1 MAKFYFGKPK
11 SSPIKLTKSAL
22 SAVSSFGNPKK
33 EGDGYKYLDVAKAP
47 FALGGLI
54 NPAENYGE
62 YYRLDAS
69 RREDYSGANRGLAE
83 CTAGG
88 SVRFSTNAESIS
100 IRVNLRSSSVGMH
113 HFTDRGVYG
122 LDVYVGTGT
131 NRKYAGA
138 PMQMF
143 TGDPDFHCDVLQ
155 LGKGVK
161 EIQINFPLYGGVRKM
176 EIGFP
181 SGARVGAPTPRMN
194 GAVAFYGSSITQG
207 GCVSRP
213 ANSYC
218 NIICRALDADCVNY
232 GFSGS
237 AMGELAVAEHI
248 ASRNLACFVMDYDY
262 NSPTAETL
270 AQTHEPF
277 FKRIREIQPE
287 LPIVFVTH
295 PYYSATPDE
304 NDLARFAVVR
314 KTYENALAA
323 GDKNVYFVDS
333 RDFFEEEMRDLYA
346 VDYLHPNDLGQFS
359 MAKVIYPVVKK
370 AIASL
375 STEIK

>member
-1 MAKFYFGKPK
+1 MAKYYFGKPK
-11 SSPIKLTKSAL
+11 SSPVRLTNAML
-22 SAVSSFGNPKK
+22 SCSSPDGIPKK
-33 EGDGYKYLDVAKAP
+33 EADGYRYYDVKNAP
-47 FALGGLI
+47 FVLGGLL
-54 NPAENYGE
+54 NPDENCGE
-62 YYRLDAS
+62 YYRLDPQK
-69 RREDYSGANRGLAE
+69 REEYSDANRGLAQ

-88 SVRFSTNAESIS
+88 SIRFATNAESVS
-100 IRVNLRSSSVGMH
+100 IRVKLRGACVGMH
-113 HFTDRGVYG
+113 HFADRGVYG

-131 NRKYAGA
+131 NRRYAGA

-143 TGDPDFHCDVLQ
+143 TGDPSFHQDVLQ
-155 LGKGVK
+155 LEKGVK
-161 EIQINFPLYGGVRKM
+161 ELQINLPLYGGIEKM
-176 EIGFP
+176 EIGIP
-181 SGARVGAPTPRMN
+181 VGAKVGAPTPRTN

-218 NIICRALDADCVNY
+218 NIICRGLDADCVNY

-248 ASRNLACFVMDYDY
+248 ASRKLACFVMDYDF
-262 NSPTAETL
+262 NSPTVETL
-270 AQTHEPF
+270 THTHEPF
-277 FKRIREIQPE
+277 FKRIREIQPN
-287 LPIVFVTH
+287 LPVVFVTH
-295 PYYSATPDE
+295 PFYSAAPDE

-346 VDYLHPNDLGQFS
+346 VDLLHPNDLGQFS
-359 MAKVIYPVVKK
+359 MAKVIYPAVKK
-370 AIASL
+370 AI
-375 STEIK
+375 ENIK